1 VSRPLNMLAFD
12 YGASSGRTVLGRF
25 DGESLRLK
33 EVHRFANEPQDMGD
47 ATVWDLPS
55 LFRELKVGIQKGA
68 AAASGGLSSIGIDT
82 WGVDFGLLDGQGDLL
97 ANPYHYR
104 GIHSHGMI
112 EEALRRLPA
121 SEIHA
126 ITGVS
131 FEQYNTLFQLLGLV
145 IRKPD
150 LIEHARTLLLMPDLL
165 AYFLTGVRGTELTNA
180 STTQLLS
187 CKEREWSAR
196 ILSAMGIP
204 RRLFT
209 AIERPFT
216 TRGRLRAAISD
227 ALSVSPLPVVA
238 VATHD
243 TASAIAAVPLT
254 GGGEAFVSSGTWS
267 LFGIETDAP
276 VINED
281 TLRWNTTNEIG
292 AGGGYNLMKNIMGLW
307 IIDECRR
314 DWERAGLPHRFDE
327 AEQAAA
333 ASPGLVR
340 FVDPDDATFY
350 RAGGMEEKVRR
361 FCLDTGQSAP
371 QTPGETARCVFESL
385 ALKYRWSI
393 ERLERLSGRPI
404 GRLHVVGGGARSRF
418 VNRCVASAIA
428 RPVVC
433 GPVEATAIGN
443 LLGQA
448 IALGE
453 LRDLAQGRQ
462 LVARSLVG
470 ETHEPEETAPWD
482 DAYGR
487 FVAILEVR
495 GGRRAAP

>member
-1 VSRPLNMLAFD
+1 VSKPLSMLAFD
-12 YGASSGRTVLGRF
+12 YGASSGRAVLGRF
-25 DGESLRLK
+25 DGESLRLE
-33 EVHRFANEPQDMGD
+33 EVHRFPNEPQDVGD
-47 ATVWDLPS
+47 ATVWDVLS
-55 LFRELKVGIQKGA
+55 LFGELKRGIHKGA

-82 WGVDFGLLDGQGDLL
+82 WGVDFGLIDGQGDLL

-104 GIHSHGMI
+104 GIHSQGMI

-121 SEIHA
+121 VEIHS

-145 IRKPD
+145 IHKPG

-165 AYFLTGVRGTELTNA
+165 AYFLTGEQATELTNA
-180 STTQLLS
+180 STTQLLA
-187 CKEREWSAR
+187 CRDRDWSAT

-204 RRLFT
+204 RRLLT
-209 AIERPFT
+209 AIEKPFS
-216 TRGRLRAAISD
+216 TRGKLRAAVSD
-227 ALSVSPLPVVA
+227 ALSVRALPVVA

-254 GGGEAFVSSGTWS
+254 GGSEAFASSGTWS

-276 VINED
+276 VIGED
-281 TLRWNTTNEIG
+281 TLRWNYTNEIG
-292 AGGGYNLMKNIMGLW
+292 ASGGYNLMKNIMGLW

-314 DWERAGLPHRFDE
+314 DWERAGLPHAFEDVERAAGASRGLERFI
-327 AEQAAA
+327 
-333 ASPGLVR
+333 
-340 FVDPDDATFY
+340 DPDDSTFY
-350 RAGGMEEKVRR
+350 RPGGMEEKVRR

-371 QTPGETARCVFESL
+371 QTAGETARCVFESL

-393 ERLERLSGRPI
+393 ERLERLTGRAI
-404 GRLHVVGGGARSRF
+404 EVLHVVGGGVRCRLA
-418 VNRCVASAIA
+418 NRCIASAIA

-462 LVARSLVG
+462 LIARTFVG
-470 ETHEPEETAPWD
+470 ETHEPESTTRWD
-482 DAYGR
+482 DAYSR
-487 FVAILEVR
+487 FLAILEAR
-495 GGRRAAP
+495 SRPR